1 VITDIRESKGRRVTM
16 KGAIENGRRGGSH
29 DVRSERRSQLR
40 LAVALTVVFAASAA
54 PLFAQTEPAATRA
67 DALSDARDEKQIEPY
82 RPNFLE
88 KLTRY
93 LEERPLFGRDGLYPK
108 LGSLTTGSGF
118 AFGAG
123 YRTRAPFKRYGT
135 LDVWTAGSATKYF
148 AAEARATFPAL
159 AAGRVYAEGYASRRS
174 YPMERF
180 FGIGPESQ
188 HDNETNYL
196 FLNDLVGGRAG
207 VRPVAPLLV
216 GGGLDFN
223 KPYVGEGQSDSV
235 PTISTRFDDTSA
247 PGLVRQPDYL
257 RPFAFVEFDYRQPK
271 YARKGGLYR
280 VDFSHYTDRE
290 YDAYSF
296 NRVDID
302 LEQAIS
308 ILGERRVLTG
318 RAEVVTTDV
327 SSGQQIP
334 FYLMPT
340 LGGNDSLRGFREY
353 RFRGPHALLLQG
365 EYRFEIWSALDGALF
380 YDTGKVADRRSDLDF
395 NHLEHDYG
403 FGFRFNTDNAVIMR
417 VDAGF
422 GSQDG
427 KHVYVVFGGRF

>member
-1 VITDIRESKGRRVTM
+1 MNGATESILSGDSR
-16 KGAIENGRRGGSH
+16 
-29 DVRSERRSQLR
+29 DVRSGRATWFR
-40 LAVALTVVFAASAA
+40 LAVALAFVFAASAA
-54 PLFAQTEPAATRA
+54 PLLAQTEQPETRA
-67 DALSDARDEKQIEPY
+67 DALGDARDAKELEPY

-88 KLTRY
+88 KLMSY
-93 LEERPLFGRDGLYPK
+93 LEERPLFGRDGVYPK

-123 YRTRAPFKRYGT
+123 YRTRAPFRRYGT

-148 AAEARATFPAL
+148 AAEARATFPTL
-159 AAGRVYAEGYASRRS
+159 AGGRLYAEGYASRRS

-180 FGIGPESQ
+180 FGLGPDSQ
-188 HDNETNYL
+188 RDNDTDYL
-196 FLNDLVGGRAG
+196 FVNDLVGGRAG
-207 VRPVAPLLV
+207 VRPFAPLLV

-223 KPYVGEGQSDSV
+223 KPYVGAGRKDTV
-235 PTISTRFDDTSA
+235 PTISSLFDETSA
-247 PGLVRQPDYL
+247 PGLSRQPDYL

-271 YARKGGLYR
+271 NVRKGGLYR
-280 VDFSHYTDRE
+280 VDLSHYADRD

-296 NRVDID
+296 NRVDVN
-302 LEQAIS
+302 LEQAVS
-308 ILGERRVLTG
+308 ILGERRVFTG
-318 RAEVVTTDV
+318 RAEVATTDV

-365 EYRFEIWSALDGALF
+365 EYRFEIWSALDGAFF
-380 YDTGKVADRRSDLDF
+380 YDAGKVADRRSDLDF

-403 FGFRFNTDNAVIMR
+403 FGFRFNTDNAVVMR

-422 GSQDG
+422 GSRDG

>member
-1 VITDIRESKGRRVTM
+1 MNGATENVRPGDSCEVQSRRAT
-16 KGAIENGRRGGSH
+16 RF
-29 DVRSERRSQLR
+29 R
-40 LAVALTVVFAASAA
+40 LAVALGFVFAASAA
-54 PLFAQTEPAATRA
+54 PLLAQTEQPETRA
-67 DALSDARDEKQIEPY
+67 AALADARDAKELEPY

-118 AFGAG
+118 AYGAG
-123 YRTRAPFKRYGT
+123 YRTREPFRRYGT
-135 LDVWTAGSATKYF
+135 LDVWTAGSAAKYF
-148 AAEARATFPAL
+148 AAEARATFPTL
-159 AAGRVYAEGYASRRS
+159 AGGRVYAEGYASRRS

-180 FGIGPESQ
+180 FGIGPGSQ
-188 HDNETNYL
+188 RDDETDYL

-207 VRPVAPLLV
+207 VRPFAPLLV

-223 KPYVGEGQSDSV
+223 KPYVGAGRNDAV
-235 PTISTRFDDTSA
+235 PTISTVFDESSA
-247 PGLVRQPDYL
+247 PGLSRQPDYL
-257 RPFAFVEFDYRQPK
+257 RPFAFVEFDNRQPK
-271 YARKGGLYR
+271 YAREGGLYR
-280 VDFSHYTDRE
+280 VDFSHYADRD
-290 YDAYSF
+290 YNAYSF
-296 NRVDID
+296 NRVDVN
-302 LEQAIS
+302 LEQAVS

-353 RFRGPHALLLQG
+353 RFRGSHALLLQG
-365 EYRFEIWSALDGALF
+365 EYRFEIWSALDGAFF
-380 YDTGKVADRRSDLDF
+380 YDAGKVAERRSDLDF

-403 FGFRFNTDNAVIMR
+403 FGFRFNTDNAVVMR

-422 GSQDG
+422 GSRDG